1 MPKAKARAKGQGGL
15 RSADRVFIAALALV
29 FTPAIVALS
38 RVWLAYDYYSHG
50 FLVPV
55 VAFWMFLD
63 ARRRLPAPGADPRG
77 LLAIAAATALY
88 GLGFLLADP
97 TLEGLGL
104 VGAVAGLA
112 LRLYGPAGLRRLA
125 FPVAFLLFMVPVP
138 QSLLTPVI
146 VELQLVVSSV
156 AVDTLHALGYSVL
169 REGNVV
175 LLPGD
180 ERLFVAEAC
189 SGITSI
195 VTLLPL
201 GVMLAWFTEKTL
213 LRRGLLVAAVI
224 PLAMLGNLVRVLAT
238 VAAANAFGVDRATEG
253 PVHDSAGVLTFVF
266 ACLLLIGFGGLL
278 RLWPE
283 PVART

>member
-1 MPKAKARAKGQGGL
+1 MGQGM
-15 RSADRVFIAALALV
+15 RTADRIFLGVLALA
-29 FTPAIVALS
+29 FAPAVVALG

-55 VAFWMFLD
+55 VAFWVFLD

-77 LLAIAAATALY
+77 LLAIAAAAILY
-88 GLGFLLADP
+88 GAGFVLADA
-97 TLEGLGL
+97 TLQGLGL
-104 VGAVAGLA
+104 VGAAAGLA

-138 QSLLTPVI
+138 QSLLTPAI
-146 VELQLVVSSV
+146 VELQLIVSRL
-156 AVDTLHALGYSVL
+156 AVEVLHGLGYSVL

-175 LLPGD
+175 LIPGG

-201 GVMLAWFTEKTL
+201 GVTLAWFTERTL
-213 LRRGLLVAAVI
+213 LRRGLIVAAVI

-238 VAAANAFGVDRATEG
+238 VAAAEAFGVDRATRG
-253 PVHDSAGVLTFVF
+253 PVHDSAGVATFVF
-266 ACLLLIGFGGLL
+266 ACLLLIGLGALL

-283 PVART
+283 PPARA